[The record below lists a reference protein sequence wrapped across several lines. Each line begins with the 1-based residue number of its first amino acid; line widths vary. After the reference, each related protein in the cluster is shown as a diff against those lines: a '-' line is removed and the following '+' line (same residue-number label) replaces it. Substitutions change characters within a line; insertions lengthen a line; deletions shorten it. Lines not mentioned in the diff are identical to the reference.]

1 MMRARRRPLAL
12 VVTFVGLAAMA
23 GCASASSTLPA
34 GAVKPGA
41 SPSVSYL
48 DSVSELPPAAQ
59 PASSR
64 AAASSPEGVNV
75 AAFDAL
81 ATQEA
86 TAWARSPLA
95 KAWRTG
101 LVVLDTGS
109 LASGPSGGFASSAAK
124 LAFVNGDL
132 VYTGPPPAGAPAG
145 VVTWPDGSAM
155 KVPVLSE
162 ARVFGELTGG
172 RQCPGCATKPL
183 AVTAA
188 RPTTMDVLTSRGTAS
203 VPAWAFTLKGVS
215 TPVIQA
221 ALAPGSYLTPNTHGS
236 SPEKLAPLGPAFVGG
251 GPVWPSADGRSLTV
265 GVAGSPCDKA
275 WGGLV
280 AEVGGVVV
288 VGGWMQ
294 NPNPDQAC
302 ADVLELRR
310 AAVRLAAPLGQRVVL
325 DASTGRPVTLEPFSA
340 AP

>member
-12 VVTFVGLAAMA
+12 AATCVGLAAMA

-34 GAVKPGA
+34 GAVKAGA

-48 DSVSELPPAAQ
+48 DSVPEVPPAAQ
-59 PASSR
+59 PASPR
-64 AAASSPEGVNV
+64 ASSSPEGVNV

-81 ATQEA
+81 ARREA

-101 LVVLDTGS
+101 LVLLDTGS
-109 LASGPSGGFASSAAK
+109 LASGPSGGFPSDVDK
-124 LAFVNGDL
+124 EAFINGDL
-132 VYTGPPPAGAPAG
+132 VFTGPPPSGAPPG
-145 VVTWPDGSAM
+145 VVTWADGSAM
-155 KVPVLSE
+155 KVTVLSE
-162 ARVFGELTGG
+162 ARVFGELTGD

-221 ALAPGSYLTPNTHGS
+221 ALAPGSYLTPYSYGS

-251 GPVWPSADGRSLTV
+251 GPVWPSAGGRTLTV

-294 NPNPDQAC
+294 NPNPEQAC

-325 DASTGRPVTLEPFSA
+325 DAGTGRPVTLEPVSA